1 MRDATEGARKL
12 IEPYSERIEALEEE
26 NQRLRECLSDDAEY
40 ARILMGENERLRM
53 RLAAKG
59 IEVSGE

>member
-1 MRDATEGARKL
+1 MRDATEFASKL

-26 NQRLRECLSDDAEY
+26 NRRLRQCISDDAEY
-40 ARILMGENERLRM
+40 ARWLMAENDGLRM

-59 IEVSGE
+59 IEVGS